1 MKPEK
6 LYALLDAHGIEYEVV
21 EIFEGL
27 RILSIEVN
35 DEDDDERIEK

>member
-1 MKPEK
+1 MSPEK
-6 LYALLDAHGIEYEVV
+6 LYALLNAHGIEYEVV

-35 DEDDDERIEK
+35 DEDEDEE